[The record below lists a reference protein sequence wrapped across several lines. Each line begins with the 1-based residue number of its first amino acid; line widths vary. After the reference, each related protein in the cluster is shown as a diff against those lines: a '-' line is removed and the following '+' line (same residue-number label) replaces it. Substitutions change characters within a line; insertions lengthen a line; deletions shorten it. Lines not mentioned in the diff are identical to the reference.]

1 MSDGPHLQTDSSTDI
16 TVVVIDDHQLV
27 AETLRSTLSSQSGLQ
42 VIGSA
47 ASGKEGIAMVV
58 ALQPTV
64 VLVDYRLPDIT
75 GAEVIKAIREHAPET
90 RCVILTGSGQE
101 RALLE
106 SLEAGALGFVTKH
119 QKFGDVVAAIR
130 AAARGEASI
139 PPAMLGKV
147 LPQLRNTDGQ
157 TRLTDREQAVLQLL
171 AVGKSNALIA
181 SELFISINTVR
192 NHVAN
197 ILVKLNAK
205 SRTEAAAVAAREGL
219 IQPGGG

>member
-1 MSDGPHLQTDSSTDI
+1 MSDGPHLQTDPSNDI

-47 ASGKEGIAMVV
+47 ASGEEGIAMVV
-58 ALQPTV
+58 ALRPTV

-75 GAEVIKAIREHAPET
+75 GAEVIKAIRENAPDT